1 MPRPAEWCEHE
12 CAQLRAENTQFREQV
27 VALLEGAQEDESVIA
42 RLQVELAQI
51 RTGTAKVVHA
61 LDAAVQTVDALI
73 AWMPEGL
80 NLSPEVS
87 GCKERLDMAMRAVM
101 GKRE

>member
-12 CAQLRAENTQFREQV
+12 CAQLRAET
-27 VALLEGAQEDESVIA
+27 A

-51 RTGTAKVVHA
+51 RADTAKVIHA
-61 LDAAVQTVDALI
+61 LDTAMQTVDALI

-80 NLSPEVS
+80 TLSPEVS

-101 GKRE
+101 GGSK

>member
-12 CAQLRAENTQFREQV
+12 CAQLRAETT
-27 VALLEGAQEDESVIA
+27 
-42 RLQVELAQI
+42 RLQAELTQV
-51 RTGTAKVVHA
+51 RVDTAKVVHA
-61 LDAAVQTVDALI
+61 LDTAVQTVDALI

-87 GCKERLDMAMRAVM
+87 GCKQRLDMAMRAVM
-101 GKRE
+101 GGSR

>member
-12 CAQLRAENTQFREQV
+12 CTQLRAELVQV
-27 VALLEGAQEDESVIA
+27 RAD
-42 RLQVELAQI
+42 
-51 RTGTAKVVHA
+51 TAKVIHA
-61 LDAAVQTVDALI
+61 LDCAMQTVDALI

-87 GCKERLDMAMRAVM
+87 GCKERLDIAMRAVM
-101 GKRE
+101 GGSR